1 MAWRDFQKIDFKIKK
16 IFMGKFKQFKK
27 AVKYFSEQY
36 PEEPI
41 TFRDL
46 LLVMEASERI
56 IKEEGGEK
64 EDVEEEAFRKDGE
77 VIKEKYEL
85 PDAEDKPKVRK
96 TGRFEVK
103 KSDVKDFGE
112 EDFKKVC
119 EEKGGI
125 GFIRFLFPSFR
136 RFMYMGRE
144 CVLVEENEDTYILDL
159 VRNDPNDCITI
170 ENAQS

>member
-85 PDAEDKPKVRK
+85 PDAEDKPKVRLDSEK
-96 TGRFEVK
+96 RNRKLGLLAEVK
-103 KSDVKDFGE
+103 LTMF
-112 EDFKKVC
+112 
-119 EEKGGI
+119 
-125 GFIRFLFPSFR
+125 
-136 RFMYMGRE
+136 
-144 CVLVEENEDTYILDL
+144 
-159 VRNDPNDCITI
+159 VRTKNF
-170 ENAQS
+170 